1 MSDEHLPPMPEP
13 STEDPQLVPGGAD
26 ADALHTDPA
35 DDGLGR
41 DLSPEDNP
49 AVEDVLPDEV
59 AEPDDKQQE
68 PSGSADEESGT
79 TSSDSPEAGQ
89 EAEDGS
95 PEPPA

>member
-1 MSDEHLPPMPEP
+1 MTDEDLGPIPEP
-13 STEDPQLVPGGAD
+13 TTEEPQLLPGGVD

-41 DLSPEDNP
+41 DLDPDDNP
-49 AVEDVLPDEV
+49 AVDDATPDEIS
-59 AEPDDKQQE
+59 EPDDKSQA
-68 PSGSADEESGT
+68 PDGHAADQESGV
-79 TSSDSPEAGQ
+79 SEEDPDAGQ